1 LLANNGGS
9 RRQRKLVRSATVDEG
24 MGGGDRAR
32 HTVAAGHGDI
42 GRGARAEVRVVG
54 AEAATI

>member
-1 LLANNGGS
+1 
-9 RRQRKLVRSATVDEG
+9 VDEG
-24 MGGGDRAR
+24 TGGGDRAW
-32 HTVAAGHGDI
+32 HTAAAGHGDI